1 MTESPSSIKIR
12 RVGDEDEGSSS
23 SNTVA
28 SAGEDV
34 ELECAVSGGNP
45 PARVR
50 WFAGR
55 DPAGGGREILFG
67 HVQTNRKED
76 GARTFE
82 SVSRLTLPVSK
93 SDDGAEVRC
102 VAEHPALSSV
112 EDEEEGTME
121 DTTLLS
127 IHCE

>member
-12 RVGDEDEGSSS
+12 RVGDEDEGAS

-55 DPAGGGREILFG
+55 AAPAGGGREILSG